1 MSPLVPLA
9 CFGAAIVVI
18 AGAGAAG
25 VWLTLRLSR
34 SERFRRLAGGSERMH
49 ETRNRNFFW
58 TGEAAVARV
67 NAARE
72 FAAKRGHRYR
82 DDAIKWNDGDCT
94 CTLYTET
101 IEDSE
106 GTTTHMNLRVAT
118 PGLHLPPFSIA
129 TRTLFSGHGITFPDD
144 PDFSER
150 YFVESSD
157 EARVRAVLTRDVRRT
172 IVSSKTWRVDSDSM
186 TLLFTDLEH
195 TTTVGFERFADDS
208 MLVVRS
214 LRKSP

>member
-1 MSPLVPLA
+1 MSSLLPLA
-9 CFGAAIVVI
+9 CFGAAIIVI

-49 ETRNRNFFW
+49 ETRDRNFFW
-58 TGEAAVARV
+58 TGETAIARA

-82 DDAIKWNDGDCT
+82 DDAIEWSDGDCT
-94 CTLYTET
+94 CTLYTAT
-101 IEDSE
+101 VEDSE
-106 GTTTHMNLRVAT
+106 GTTTHMKLRVVT
-118 PGLHLPPFSIA
+118 PDLQLPPFSIA
-129 TRTLFSGHGITFPDD
+129 TRSLFSGQGITFPDD

-157 EARVRAVLTRDVRRT
+157 EARVRTALTREVRRT
-172 IVSSKTWRVDSDSM
+172 IVSSKTWRVDSDAK
-186 TLLFTDLEH
+186 TLVFTDLEH
-195 TTTVGFERFADDS
+195 TTTIGFVRFVDDS

-214 LRKSP
+214 LRKS

>member
-1 MSPLVPLA
+1 MSSLLPLA

-49 ETRNRNFFW
+49 ETRDRNFFW
-58 TGEAAVARV
+58 TGEMAIARA

-72 FAAKRGHRYR
+72 FAANRDHRYR
-82 DDAIKWNDGDCT
+82 DDAIEWSDGDCT

-101 IEDSE
+101 IEDAKARRRS
-106 GTTTHMNLRVAT
+106 RAT
-118 PGLHLPPFSIA
+118 
-129 TRTLFSGHGITFPDD
+129 SGG
-144 PDFSER
+144 R
-150 YFVESSD
+150 
-157 EARVRAVLTRDVRRT
+157 
-172 IVSSKTWRVDSDSM
+172 SKTLV
-186 TLLFTDLEH
+186 FTDLEH
-195 TTTVGFERFADDS
+195 TTTVGFERFVDDS

>member
-1 MSPLVPLA
+1 MNWLAPLA
-9 CFGAAIVVI
+9 CFGAAIIVI
-18 AGAGAAG
+18 GGAGAAG
-25 VWLTLRLSR
+25 VWLTIRLSR
-34 SERFRRLAGGSERMH
+34 SERFRRLAGGSERMR
-49 ETRNRNFFW
+49 ETRDRNFFW
-58 TGEAAVARV
+58 TGEAAIARV

-82 DDAIKWNDGDCT
+82 DDAIEWSDGDCT

-106 GTTTHMNLRVAT
+106 GTTTHMKLRVAT
-118 PGLHLPPFSIA
+118 PELRLPPFSIA
-129 TRTLFSGHGITFPDD
+129 IRSLFSGTGITFADD

-150 YFVESSD
+150 YCVESSD
-157 EARVRAVLTRDVRRT
+157 EARVRTVLTRDARRT
-172 IVSSKTWRVDSDSM
+172 IVSSKAWRVDSDAK

-195 TTTVGFERFADDS
+195 TTTIGFERFVDDS